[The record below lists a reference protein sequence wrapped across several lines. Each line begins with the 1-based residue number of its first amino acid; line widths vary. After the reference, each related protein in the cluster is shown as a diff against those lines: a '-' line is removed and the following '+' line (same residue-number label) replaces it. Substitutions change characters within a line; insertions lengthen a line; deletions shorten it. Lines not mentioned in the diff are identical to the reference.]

1 MDGNKSIGERI
12 RNHIAGFRPPARER
26 RASVDTQNVFKAL
39 RGLTAMQ
46 WITFICGWLAWT

>member
-1 MDGNKSIGERI
+1 MDSNKSIGERI